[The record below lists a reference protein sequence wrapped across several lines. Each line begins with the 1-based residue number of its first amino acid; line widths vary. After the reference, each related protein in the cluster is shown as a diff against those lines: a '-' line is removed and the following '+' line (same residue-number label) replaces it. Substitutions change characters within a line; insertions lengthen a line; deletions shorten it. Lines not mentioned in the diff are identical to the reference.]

1 MALDKNKI
9 IIFACSKHSHD
20 NQLKSLYNNNMK
32 KLFLAAFAA
41 FAMFAT
47 SSVSAQKRFTK
58 PSITPELTTEAD
70 AALQAY
76 KADPEKIKDAV
87 KQMSKKKDNEAL
99 AAIGYYFLDKK
110 EYALAQETANRLY
123 SKDSKYIPG
132 LVLAGDLAS
141 EQKKWGEAAQKYDE
155 ALNYDPEIVDLYL
168 KKADVFKNG
177 DPQTALQALSE
188 LKNFAPDLPETNLG
202 LAQLYY
208 KTADMK
214 GAVES
219 YKKYIEVVKNP
230 SVAVMQ
236 EYAISLFA
244 DTNYVEALKVA
255 ESTLAKDPKNLAL
268 NRIRFY
274 AEIEEKQ
281 YDKAFADKDK
291 LFGQHNDTLYNYRDY
306 TYLGRLE
313 SNMKMVKEAIEHLQK
328 AVELK
333 DKAKKSDIS
342 LYKDLSDA
350 YAEAPDYDNAIKYYK
365 IYADS
370 TGAEFGAI
378 DLLNLGKI
386 YYQAASDEAT
396 AADKKTAYIQEGDK
410 IFAQLSDRKKDL
422 YYGPFWRARINLLVD
437 PSSAN
442 DDAKTYYEE
451 AIKRLGD
458 GEGNVSF
465 KKEANRYIAFYYM
478 KKDNNDLS
486 KQYCEKTLALDPND
500 KLANTILK
508 LVSK

>member
-1 MALDKNKI
+1 MYRKQKKG
-9 IIFACSKHSHD
+9 FY
-20 NQLKSLYNNNMK
+20 YNNNMK

-41 FAMFAT
+41 FAMLAT

-58 PSITPELTTEAD
+58 PAITPELTADAD

-76 KADPEKIKDAV
+76 KANPEKIKDAV
-87 KQMSKKKDNEAL
+87 KQMAKKKDSEAL

-110 EYALAQETANRLY
+110 EYAMAQETANRLY
-123 SKDSKYIPG
+123 SKDEKYIPG
-132 LVLAGDLAS
+132 LMLAGDLAS
-141 EQKKWGEAAQKYDE
+141 RQKKWGEAVQKYDE
-155 ALNYDPEIVDLYL
+155 ALNYDPEIVELYL
-168 KKADVFKNG
+168 KKAEVFKNG

-208 KTADMK
+208 KTADIK
-214 GAVES
+214 AAVAS
-219 YKKYIEVVKNP
+219 YKKYLEIEKNP
-230 SVAVMQ
+230 SVSVLQ

-244 DTNYVEALKVA
+244 DTNYADAQKVA
-255 ESTLAKDPKNLAL
+255 ESALAKDPKNIAL

-274 AEIEEKQ
+274 SEVEEKQ
-281 YDKAFADKDK
+281 YDKALADKDK
-291 LFGQHNDTLYNYRDY
+291 LFGQYNDTMYNYRDY

-328 AVELK
+328 AVEMK

-342 LYKDLSDA
+342 LYKDLSDV
-350 YAEAPDYDNAIKYYK
+350 YAEALDYDNAIKYYK
-365 IYADS
+365 AYADS

-396 AADKKTAYIQEGDK
+396 PADKKTGYIQEGDK
-410 IFAQLSDRKKDL
+410 IFAQLGERKKDL

-437 PSSAN
+437 PSNAN
-442 DDAKTYYEE
+442 DAAKAYYEE
-451 AIKRLGD
+451 ALKRLGD
-458 GEGNVSF
+458 GEGNVSY
-465 KKEANRYIAFYYM
+465 KKEANRYLAFYYM
-478 KKDNNDLS
+478 KKDQNDLS